1 MGNIYIVRHGETM
14 WNAEGRIQGHT
25 DVELTERGR
34 EQARATAR
42 RLAGI
47 NFNVAYSSDMSRTR
61 DTAVIVLGERKTPLH
76 SVPELRE
83 YNKGVFE
90 GLTPEEYRQRYP
102 DLYQASLVND
112 PDFAPPG
119 GETIRQCQARLSG
132 FAGMLKD
139 KHLEE
144 DVLIV
149 GHGGSASK
157 WYRRPAWVAAG
168 SQLEVHHAQL
178 RPVGHSCLRQQRG
191 NAFVQ
196 RHVPPGGSS
205 GCSRPVSLLKVMS
218 QLNAPMGKVL
228 MVQGTA
234 SHVGKSVLVSA
245 LCRIFRQDGF
255 RVAPFKAQN
264 MSNNSYVTRDGGEIG
279 RAQAVQA
286 EAAGVEARVEM
297 NPVLLKPEADHIAQV
312 VRMGRPMVSARVKDY
327 FGLKAQLWESVSASL
342 DTLRSE
348 YDIVVIEGAG
358 SPAEINLKATE
369 IVNMRVALHADSP
382 VLLCGDI
389 DRGGVFA
396 ALVGT
401 LELLEPHE
409 REVIKGFIINKFRG
423 DASLLTDGLT
433 MLEDRTGI
441 PVAGVVH
448 HYRDIHIPEE
458 DSVALDIPLRSGG
471 NGQAALDVAVI
482 QLPHI
487 SNFDDFDPLAR
498 EPGVSLRYVSRT
510 DELGKPDLVILPGS
524 KTTIPDLAWMNSRGL
539 GRAVQELHGRGTAI
553 VGICGGYQM
562 LGQRLY
568 DPDRIESSVPEMEGL
583 GILPLT
589 TVFSGTKET
598 HRIHG
603 EVVEAAGLLKF
614 AGGASLTG
622 YEIHMG
628 RTTGEGCGIAVLD

>member
-1 MGNIYIVRHGETM
+1 M
-14 WNAEGRIQGHT
+14 
-25 DVELTERGR
+25 
-34 EQARATAR
+34 
-42 RLAGI
+42 
-47 NFNVAYSSDMSRTR
+47 SDFPF
-61 DTAVIVLGERKTPLH
+61 LPL
-76 SVPELRE
+76 
-83 YNKGVFE
+83 
-90 GLTPEEYRQRYP
+90 
-102 DLYQASLVND
+102 
-112 PDFAPPG
+112 
-119 GETIRQCQARLSG
+119 
-132 FAGMLKD
+132 
-139 KHLEE
+139 
-144 DVLIV
+144 
-149 GHGGSASK
+149 
-157 WYRRPAWVAAG
+157 
-168 SQLEVHHAQL
+168 
-178 RPVGHSCLRQQRG
+178 
-191 NAFVQ
+191 
-196 RHVPPGGSS
+196 
-205 GCSRPVSLLKVMS
+205 
-218 QLNAPMGKVL
+218 GKVL

-312 VRMGRPMVSARVKDY
+312 VRMGRPLVSARVRDY

-342 DTLRSE
+342 DILRRD

-369 IVNMRVALHADSP
+369 IVNMRVALYSNAP

-401 LELLEPHE
+401 LELLEPEE
-409 REVIKGFIINKFRG
+409 RDVIKGFIINKFRG

-433 MLEDRTGI
+433 MLEERTGV

-458 DSVALDIPLRSGG
+458 DSVALDIPLRTGT
-471 NGQAALDVAVI
+471 GQTAPVLDIAVV

-487 SNFDDFDPLAR
+487 SNFDDFDPLGR
-498 EPGVSLRYVSRT
+498 EPGVNLRYVSGIA
-510 DELGKPDLVILPGS
+510 ELGQPDLVILPGS
-524 KTTIPDLAWMNSRGL
+524 KTTIPDLGWLKAQGL
-539 GRAVQELHGRGTAI
+539 SEAIQNRYENGAAI

-562 LGQRLY
+562 LGNHLY
-568 DPDRIESSVPEMEGL
+568 DPDGIESPVPEMEGL
-583 GILPLT
+583 GLLPLT
-589 TVFSGTKET
+589 TVFAGTKET
-598 HRIHG
+598 HRIQG
-603 EVVEAAGLLKF
+603 EVVESSGLLR
-614 AGGASLTG
+614 GAAAAPITG

-628 RTTGEGCGIAVLD
+628 RTTGEGVSLPFRINDRTDVAVTPDSAYDGAMSESGQVLGTYIHGLFHNGQLRRSLLEELARRKGRSLPEAAELGVMDAEFDKLADWVRGSLDMDLVYSITGLDRDFDRVGA

>member
-1 MGNIYIVRHGETM
+1 MNH
-14 WNAEGRIQGHT
+14 
-25 DVELTERGR
+25 
-34 EQARATAR
+34 
-42 RLAGI
+42 
-47 NFNVAYSSDMSRTR
+47 
-61 DTAVIVLGERKTPLH
+61 P
-76 SVPELRE
+76 
-83 YNKGVFE
+83 NK
-90 GLTPEEYRQRYP
+90 
-102 DLYQASLVND
+102 
-112 PDFAPPG
+112 
-119 GETIRQCQARLSG
+119 
-132 FAGMLKD
+132 
-139 KHLEE
+139 
-144 DVLIV
+144 
-149 GHGGSASK
+149 
-157 WYRRPAWVAAG
+157 
-168 SQLEVHHAQL
+168 
-178 RPVGHSCLRQQRG
+178 
-191 NAFVQ
+191 
-196 RHVPPGGSS
+196 
-205 GCSRPVSLLKVMS
+205 
-218 QLNAPMGKVL
+218 PMGKVL

-312 VRMGRPMVSARVKDY
+312 VRMGRPLVSARVKDY
-327 FGLKAQLWESVSASL
+327 FGLKAQLWESVSSSL

-369 IVNMRVALHADSP
+369 IVNMRVALYAHSP

-458 DSVALDIPLRSGG
+458 DSVALEIPLRSAGE
-471 NGQAALDVAVI
+471 GQTATLDIAVI

-498 EPGVSLRYVSRT
+498 EPGVALRYVSSAM
-510 DELGKPDLVILPGS
+510 ELGKPDLIILPGS
-524 KTTIPDLAWMNSRGL
+524 KTTIPDLDWMNSRGL
-539 GRAVQELHGRGTAI
+539 SHAVKELNSEGTAI

-562 LGQRLY
+562 LGQHLY
-568 DPDRIESSVPEMEGL
+568 DPEGVESAVPEMEGL
-583 GILPLT
+583 GLLPLT
-589 TVFSGTKET
+589 TVFAGTKET

-603 EVVEAAGLLKF
+603 EVVEASGLLKSA
-614 AGGASLTG
+614 AGAPLTG

-628 RTTGEGCGIAVLD
+628 RTVGEGVALPFRINDRTDVAVTPDTAFDGAMDGAGRVLGTYIHGLFHNGQLRRAILEELARRKGISLSGASELGVMDTEFDKLAEWVRGSLNMDLIYEIADLDRSFDLIGSA